1 MFYCWLCRL
10 SVFLCEDNIYETSRF
25 FRAPK
30 YYERIMF
37 AYTSRPSPMMT
48 LIKPAYKKTT

>member
-1 MFYCWLCRL
+1 MCRL

-37 AYTSRPSPMMT
+37 AYTSRPSPMMM